1 MSKIDNNQINEAID
15 LMLESGVDLKTVLD
29 KDGLIKQFTKRVL
42 EKAMSAEMEEHL
54 GYDKYSRKSQ
64 EVSNYRNGKYNKT
77 ISTDNGVIT
86 LDVPRDRESSYEP
99 QIVPKKKSRIHG
111 FDSKILSMYAKGL
124 SCNDIKEQVK
134 DLYDVDISES
144 LVSKI
149 TDKVN
154 DDVTVWQTRP
164 LERVYP
170 IVYFDCI
177 VVKVRHDNRIIN
189 KSVYIVLGIDIS
201 GHKEVL
207 GLWMSENEGAKF
219 WLGVFTELQNRG
231 LKDILIACTD
241 NLTGMHEAIS
251 SIYPKS
257 MHQLCIVHQLRN
269 SLKYVSYK
277 DRKEVA
283 NDLKPIYKAVNEKEA
298 ETALDSFD
306 KKWSKKYPQIA
317 KSWYNNWENLVVFL
331 DFPEQIRRVIYTT
344 NAIESVNSQLRKTT
358 KNKKVF
364 PNDTA
369 VYKIL
374 YLTIANIT
382 RKWSMPISNWNEAMS
397 HFLIKF
403 EGRI

>member
-42 EKAMSAEMEEHL
+42 EKAMSAEIEDHL

-111 FDSKILSMYAKGL
+111 FDSKILSMYSKGL

>member
-1 MSKIDNNQINEAID
+1 M
-15 LMLESGVDLKTVLD
+15 
-29 KDGLIKQFTKRVL
+29 
-42 EKAMSAEMEEHL
+42 
-54 GYDKYSRKSQ
+54 
-64 EVSNYRNGKYNKT
+64 
-77 ISTDNGVIT
+77 
-86 LDVPRDRESSYEP
+86 
-99 QIVPKKKSRIHG
+99 PKKKSMIHG

-306 KKWSKKYPQIA
+306 TKWSKKYPQIA

-358 KNKKVF
+358 KNKKIF